1 VKSLSLNGV
10 FQALTVSADLE
21 LIKSTQHP
29 SSFAVNYKKG
39 GQQGCWTLVTVTEC
53 IMKLGKICMSAEML
67 YIHRVS
73 KILLFLSNKKNHLLG
88 KFVY

>member
-1 VKSLSLNGV
+1 MLDIGLHVHQN
-10 FQALTVSADLE
+10 Q
-21 LIKSTQHP
+21 
-29 SSFAVNYKKG
+29 N
-39 GQQGCWTLVTVTEC
+39 CTVTKC

>member
-1 VKSLSLNGV
+1 MKSLSLNGV

-39 GQQGCWTLVTVTEC
+39 GQQGCWTLVYMYTR
-53 IMKLGKICMSAEML
+53 IKIVQL
-67 YIHRVS
+67 QNV
-73 KILLFLSNKKNHLLG
+73 
-88 KFVY
+88 

>member
-1 VKSLSLNGV
+1 MLDIGLHVHQN
-10 FQALTVSADLE
+10 Q
-21 LIKSTQHP
+21 
-29 SSFAVNYKKG
+29 N
-39 GQQGCWTLVTVTEC
+39 CTVTEC